1 MAKRDKTVTVE
12 LLEPI
17 EQPEGC
23 ERSDWEVTYDGKRAL
38 IVHPHTEAGRRF
50 WNCDAWYWVESPS
63 VEDLLVHSRDFNAA
77 LAVARR
83 MLGVRS

>member
-12 LLEPI
+12 LTEPI
-17 EQPEGC
+17 IQPEGC
-23 ERSDWEVTYDGKRAL
+23 ERSDWEVSYDGRYAT
-38 IVHPHTEAGRRF
+38 ITHAHTEEGRRF
-50 WNCDAWYWVESPS
+50 WRFGEAWFYVTDGAVS
-63 VEDLLVHSRDFNAA
+63 DRVHSRDFGAA